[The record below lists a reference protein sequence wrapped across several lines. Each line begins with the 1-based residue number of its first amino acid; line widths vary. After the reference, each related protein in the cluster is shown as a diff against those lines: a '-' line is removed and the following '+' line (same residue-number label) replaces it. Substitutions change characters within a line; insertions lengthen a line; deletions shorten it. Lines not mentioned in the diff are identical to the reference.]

1 MMAIPQG
8 VLVAK
13 DKDAE
18 VRRVAAEL
26 DALLARLEGNVAAM
40 NEILTR
46 PAAPPGDDAQERLV
60 PQ

>member
-1 MMAIPQG
+1 
-8 VLVAK
+8 VAK

-40 NEILTR
+40 NAILTR
-46 PAAPPGDDAQERLV
+46 PAQPPPAPEDERLV
-60 PQ
+60 PS

>member
-1 MMAIPQG
+1 MTPPG
-8 VLVAK
+8 VPVAK

-26 DALLARLEGNVAAM
+26 DALLARLEQNVEAM

-46 PAAPPGDDAQERLV
+46 PAQPPQGPGDERLV